1 MTSDRSNE
9 PPGRRRLRRAAL
21 ALVAALVTLLAAC
34 APPEPPPPPPRTT
47 IEVVTRNS
55 PTTLYEGRDGEPAG
69 LEYELVTAF
78 AEAHGLVVEWEVRHG
93 IGEILEAVSA
103 GEVDLAAAGLTR
115 TAARANAFLTG
126 PAYQQIE
133 EMVVCHR
140 RAHVRRIDDLFGKRI
155 RVIADSSYVE
165 TLRRLKPSYP
175 GLMWSTTEE
184 ESTEQLLQQVAD
196 REIDC
201 TVADSN
207 IVALDRRWLPQLRTP
222 FALGDAEQLAWFV
235 SERGADLVEP
245 LEAWFDELSA
255 SGRLQELL
263 DRYYGHT
270 RRFDSYDTSVFFRR
284 VESRLTEFEE
294 LFQTAEVETGLD
306 WRLLA
311 AVAYQESHW
320 DPGAISETGVRGI
333 MMLTEVTAEELG
345 VDRLDPADS
354 VLGGARYLSEL
365 IERMPTYIGEPDRT
379 WMALAA
385 YNVGYSH
392 LEDARKLAIEV
403 GHNPNTWAGLRRT
416 LPLLSQPKYYRNLEH
431 GYARGNE
438 PVVFVEQIR
447 NYYDLLTEIHS
458 RFDEEEE
465 AFGPGVLV
473 TTALLPGQA
482 GTPD

>member
-1 MTSDRSNE
+1 MTSDRSIE
-9 PPGRRRLRRAAL
+9 PPIRSSAL
-21 ALVAALVTLLAAC
+21 LAVAAAIATLVMAVTAC
-34 APPEPPPPPPRTT
+34 TPPEPPPPPRTH

-55 PTTLYEGRDGEPAG
+55 PTTLYEGRDGELRG

-78 AEAHGLVVEWEVRHG
+78 AEAHGLGVEWDVRHG
-93 IGEILEAVSA
+93 IGEILEAVSD

-115 TAARANAFLTG
+115 TAARANEFLTG
-126 PAYQQIE
+126 PGYQRIE

-140 RAHVRRIDDLFGKRI
+140 RARVRRIDDLFGKRL

-165 TLRRLKPSYP
+165 TLKRLKPSYP

-184 ESTEQLLQQVAD
+184 ESTERLLQQVAD

-222 FALGDAEQLAWFV
+222 FSLGEAEELAWFV
-235 SERGADLVEP
+235 SDRGVDLLQP
-245 LEAWFDELSA
+245 LEAWFDEVVA

-270 RRFDSYDTSVFFRR
+270 RRFDSYDISVFFRR
-284 VESRLTEFEE
+284 IEHRLPQFED
-294 LFQTAEVETGLD
+294 LFFTAEAQTGID

-320 DPGAISETGVRGI
+320 DPKAISETGVRGL

-345 VDRLDPADS
+345 VDRLDPAAS
-354 VLGGARYLSEL
+354 ALGGARYLVDL
-365 IERMPTYIGEPDRT
+365 IERMPTYIEEPDRT
-379 WMALAA
+379 WLALAA

-416 LPLLSQPKYYRNLEH
+416 LPLLSQPKYYRDLEH

-447 NYYDLLTEIHS
+447 NYYDLLTETHS
-458 RFDEEEE
+458 RLREEDEEF
-465 AFGPGVLV
+465 APGVLV
-473 TTALLPGQA
+473 TTAWLPGQA
-482 GTPD
+482 SAPD